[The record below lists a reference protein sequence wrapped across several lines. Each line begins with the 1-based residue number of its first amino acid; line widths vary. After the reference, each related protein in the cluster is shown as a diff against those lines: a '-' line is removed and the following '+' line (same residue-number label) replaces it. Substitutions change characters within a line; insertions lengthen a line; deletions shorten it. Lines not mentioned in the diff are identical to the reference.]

1 MKVEKKIGKININ
14 GNEFY
19 YEVSLKKIKNIY
31 LRLKNNLICV
41 SAPKYMKN
49 TNFEKFILDKS
60 AWIEEVF
67 KKQKEE
73 KIDVIKEKLYS
84 DGEFIDVI
92 NNSVNKYSNLMKLY
106 PNKITIKPLKYA
118 WGSSSSKK
126 NISFN
131 SELIYKEKE
140 VIDYVVVHELA
151 HLRYM
156 NHQKDFWNL
165 VGIYIPDYKEKR
177 KALKYK
183 NKK

>member
-14 GNEFY
+14 GTEFY

-31 LRLKNNLICV
+31 LRLKDNLICV

-49 TNFEKFILDKS
+49 TNFERFILDKS
-60 AWIEEVF
+60 EWIETAF
-67 KKQKEE
+67 KRQKEE
-73 KIDVIKEKLYS
+73 RIDNKKEKLYS
-84 DGEFIDVI
+84 DDEFVNVI

-106 PNKITIKPLKYA
+106 PKKITIKQLKYA
-118 WGSSSSKK
+118 WGSCSSKK

-131 SELIYKEKE
+131 SELMYKEKD

-151 HLRYM
+151 HLKYM

-165 VGIYIPDYKEKR
+165 VGIFIPDYKEKR
-177 KALKYK
+177 KELKCK

>member
-14 GNEFY
+14 GTEFY

-31 LRLKNNLICV
+31 LRLKDNLICV

-49 TNFEKFILDKS
+49 TNFERFILDKS
-60 AWIEEVF
+60 EWIETAF
-67 KKQKEE
+67 KRQKEE
-73 KIDVIKEKLYS
+73 RIDNKKEKLYS
-84 DGEFIDVI
+84 DDEFVNVI

-106 PNKITIKPLKYA
+106 PKKITIKQLKYA
-118 WGSSSSKK
+118 WGSCSSKK
-126 NISFN
+126 NISLN
-131 SELIYKEKE
+131 SELMYKEKD

-151 HLRYM
+151 HLKYM

-165 VGIYIPDYKEKR
+165 VGLFIPDYKEKR
-177 KALKYK
+177 KELKCK

>member
-14 GNEFY
+14 GTEFY

-31 LRLKNNLICV
+31 LRLKDNLICV

-49 TNFEKFILDKS
+49 TNFERFILDKS
-60 AWIEEVF
+60 EWIETAF
-67 KKQKEE
+67 KRQKEE
-73 KIDVIKEKLYS
+73 KIDNKREKLYS
-84 DGEFIDVI
+84 DDEFVNVI

-106 PNKITIKPLKYA
+106 PKKITIKQLKYA
-118 WGSSSSKK
+118 WGSCSSKK

-131 SELIYKEKE
+131 SELMYKEKD

-151 HLRYM
+151 HLKYM

-165 VGIYIPDYKEKR
+165 VGIFIPDYKEKR
-177 KALKYK
+177 KELKCK

>member
-19 YEVSLKKIKNIY
+19 YEVSLKRIKNIY
-31 LRLKNNLICV
+31 LKLKNNLICV

-60 AWIEEVF
+60 AWIEEAF

-73 KIDVIKEKLYS
+73 KIDAIKEKLYS
-84 DGEFIDVI
+84 DDEFIDVI

-106 PNKITIKPLKYA
+106 PKKITIKPLKYA
-118 WGSSSSKK
+118 WGSCSSKK

-131 SELIYKEKE
+131 SELIYKEKD

-156 NHQKDFWNL
+156 NHQNDFWNL
-165 VGIYIPDYKEKR
+165 VGMYIPDYKEKR

>member
-14 GNEFY
+14 GTEFY

-31 LRLKNNLICV
+31 LRLKDNLICV

-49 TNFEKFILDKS
+49 TNFERFILDTS
-60 AWIEEVF
+60 EWIEDAF
-67 KKQKEE
+67 KRQKEE
-73 KIDVIKEKLYS
+73 KIDNKKEKLYS
-84 DGEFIDVI
+84 DDEFVNVI

-106 PNKITIKPLKYA
+106 PKKITIKQLKYA
-118 WGSSSSKK
+118 WGSCSSKK

-131 SELIYKEKE
+131 SELMYKEKD

-151 HLRYM
+151 HLKYM

-165 VGIYIPDYKEKR
+165 VGIFIPDYKEKR
-177 KALKYK
+177 KELKCK

>member
-14 GNEFY
+14 GTEFY

-31 LRLKNNLICV
+31 LRLKDNLICV

-49 TNFEKFILDKS
+49 TNFERFILDKS
-60 AWIEEVF
+60 EWIEKAF
-67 KKQKEE
+67 KRQKEE
-73 KIDVIKEKLYS
+73 KIDNKKEKLYS
-84 DGEFIDVI
+84 DDEFVNVI

-106 PNKITIKPLKYA
+106 PKKITIKQLKYA
-118 WGSSSSKK
+118 WGSCSSKN

-131 SELIYKEKE
+131 SELMYKEKD

-151 HLRYM
+151 HLKYM

-165 VGIYIPDYKEKR
+165 VGLFIPDYKEKR
-177 KALKYK
+177 KELKCK

>member
-19 YEVSLKKIKNIY
+19 YEVSLKRIKNIY

-41 SAPKYMKN
+41 SAPKYMEN

-73 KIDVIKEKLYS
+73 KIDAIKEKLYS
-84 DGEFIDVI
+84 DDEFIDVI

-106 PNKITIKPLKYA
+106 PKKITIKPLKYA
-118 WGSSSSKK
+118 WGSCSSKK

-131 SELIYKEKE
+131 SELIYKEKD

-151 HLRYM
+151 HIVHK
-156 NHQKDFWNL
+156 NHSTAFYKMIAKYL
-165 VGIYIPDYKEKR
+165 PDYKNRENLFK
-177 KALKYK
+177 
-183 NKK
+183 

>member
-14 GNEFY
+14 GTEFY

-31 LRLKNNLICV
+31 LRLKDNLICV

-49 TNFEKFILDKS
+49 TNFERFILDKS
-60 AWIEEVF
+60 EWIETAF
-67 KKQKEE
+67 KRQKEE
-73 KIDVIKEKLYS
+73 KIDNKREKLYS
-84 DGEFIDVI
+84 DDEFVNVI

-106 PNKITIKPLKYA
+106 PKKITIKQLKYA
-118 WGSSSSKK
+118 WGSCSSKK

-131 SELIYKEKE
+131 SELMYKEKD

-151 HLRYM
+151 HLKYM

-165 VGIYIPDYKEKR
+165 VGLFIPDYKEKR
-177 KALKYK
+177 KELKCK

>member
-14 GNEFY
+14 GTEFY

-31 LRLKNNLICV
+31 LRLKDNLICV

-49 TNFEKFILDKS
+49 TNFERFILDKS
-60 AWIEEVF
+60 EWIETAF
-67 KKQKEE
+67 KRQKEE
-73 KIDVIKEKLYS
+73 KIDNKKEKLYS
-84 DGEFIDVI
+84 DDEFVNVI

-106 PNKITIKPLKYA
+106 PKKITIKQLKYA
-118 WGSSSSKK
+118 WGSCSSKK

-131 SELIYKEKE
+131 SELMYKEKD

-151 HLRYM
+151 HLKYM

-165 VGIYIPDYKEKR
+165 VGLFIPDYKEKR
-177 KALKYK
+177 KELKCK